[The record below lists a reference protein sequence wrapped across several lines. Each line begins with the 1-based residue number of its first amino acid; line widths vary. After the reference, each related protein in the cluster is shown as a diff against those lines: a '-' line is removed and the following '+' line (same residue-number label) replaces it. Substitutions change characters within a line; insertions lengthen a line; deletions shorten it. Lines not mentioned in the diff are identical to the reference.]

1 MAGRVSH
8 TDLLMAYIPVW
19 GKGVGIAMVLIL
31 QLEKY
36 TFGIFYTIYS
46 HKMGQLKDIVLWHGL
61 S

>member
-1 MAGRVSH
+1 MAGMVSH

-36 TFGIFYTIYS
+36 TFGIFYNIYS
-46 HKMGQLKDIVLWHGL
+46 PEMCLLKDIVL
-61 S
+61 